1 MGRSIRKEMFI
12 LLQLKKIHKTFYPNT
27 PDERRALNDVSNSLA
42 PGDFVTIIGSN
53 GAGKSTL
60 LNILAG
66 TLPPDDGE
74 VWIDGKNVTSFPE
87 EKRAKLIGR
96 VFQNPL
102 IGTAPNMT
110 IEENMMI
117 SLGRTRRRSLLR
129 RLTKKV
135 RDEFQTELET
145 LEIGLENRLT
155 TKVGLLSGGERQALS
170 LLMATF
176 TEPKILLLDEHTA
189 ALDPSKEALVIELT
203 KHLVE
208 KQKLT
213 TVMVTHQ
220 MEQAIELGNRLWM
233 MDEGKIIFEADEG
246 MKENLTVNDL
256 LNEFEKVRGKKLASD
271 RHLLV

>member
-1 MGRSIRKEMFI
+1 M
-12 LLQLKKIHKTFYPNT
+12 LQLNNIYKTFYPNT
-27 PDERRALNDVSNSLA
+27 PDERRALNNISQKLS

-60 LNILAG
+60 LNMLAG
-66 TLPPDDGE
+66 TLLPDEGN
-74 VWIDGKNVTSFPE
+74 VWIDGKDVTSWPE

-102 IGTAPNMT
+102 MGTAPGMT

-117 SLGRTRRRSLLR
+117 SLGRTQNRSLFSGI
-129 RLTKKV
+129 TKKT
-135 RDEFQTELET
+135 RHQFREHLQT
-145 LEIGLENRLT
+145 LEIGLENRLNS
-155 TKVGLLSGGERQALS
+155 KVGLLSGGERQALS

-189 ALDPSKEALVIELT
+189 ALDPSKQELIIKLT
-203 KHLVE
+203 KDLVE
-208 KQKLT
+208 KQQLT

-233 MDEGKIIFEADEG
+233 MDEGSIIFEANEEQKQD
-246 MKENLTVNDL
+246 LTVPDL
-256 LNEFEKVRGKKLASD
+256 LNEFEKVRGKRMTSD
-271 RHLLV
+271 KALLMK

>member
-1 MGRSIRKEMFI
+1 M
-12 LLQLKKIHKTFYPNT
+12 LQLNNIHKTFYPNT
-27 PDERRALNDVSNSLA
+27 PDERRALDNVSQSLN

-66 TLPPDDGE
+66 TLLPDEGD
-74 VWIDGKNVTSFPE
+74 VWIDGQDVTAWPE

-102 IGTAPNMT
+102 MGTAPGMT

-117 SLGRTRRRSLLR
+117 SLGRTQRRSLFKGV
-129 RLTKKV
+129 TKKT
-135 RDEFQTELET
+135 RERFREHLST
-145 LEIGLENRLT
+145 LEIGLENRLNS
-155 TKVGLLSGGERQALS
+155 KVGLLSGGERQALS

-189 ALDPSKEALVIELT
+189 ALDPSKESLIINLT
-203 KHLVE
+203 KDLVE
-208 KQKLT
+208 KHQLT

-220 MEQAIELGNRLWM
+220 MEQAIDLGNRLWM
-233 MDEGKIIFEADEG
+233 MDEGNIIFEANEQAKKD
-246 MKENLTVNDL
+246 LTVPDL
-256 LNEFEKVRGKKLASD
+256 LNEFEKVRGKRMANDRALLAK
-271 RHLLV
+271 

>member
-1 MGRSIRKEMFI
+1 M
-12 LLQLKKIHKTFYPNT
+12 LQLKEIHKTFYPNT
-27 PDERRALNDVSNSLA
+27 PDERRALTNINQALN

-66 TLPPDDGE
+66 TLAPDEGD
-74 VWIDGKNVTSFPE
+74 VWIDGKNVTALPE
-87 EKRAKLIGR
+87 EKRAKYIGR

-102 IGTAPNMT
+102 AGTAPNMT

-117 SLGRTRRRSLLR
+117 SLGRTKRRSLLR
-129 RLTKKV
+129 GVTKKV
-135 RDEFQTELET
+135 RDDFKNHLST
-145 LEIGLENRLT
+145 LEIGLENRLN

-189 ALDPSKEALVIELT
+189 ALDPSKESLIIQLT
-203 KHLVE
+203 KELVE
-208 KQKLT
+208 RHQLT

-220 MEQAIELGNRLWM
+220 MEQAISLGNRLWM
-233 MDEGKIIFEADEG
+233 MDEGTIIFEADED
-246 MKENLTVNDL
+246 KKKDLTVPDL
-256 LNEFEKVRGKKLASD
+256 LQEFENIRGRKLASD
-271 RHLLV
+271 RTLLAK

>member
-1 MGRSIRKEMFI
+1 MERSIRKEMFI

-66 TLPPDDGE
+66 TLPPADGE

-96 VFQNPL
+96 GFQNPL

-189 ALDPSKEALVIELT
+189 ALDPSKAELITNLT
-203 KHLVE
+203 KELVE
-208 KQKLT
+208 KFDLT
-213 TVMVTHQ
+213 TLMVTHNMQ
-220 MEQAIELGNRLWM
+220 QALDLGDRLIM
-233 MDEGKIIFEADEG
+233 MDAGKIILDVKG
-246 MKENLTVNDL
+246 KEKQLLTIEKL
-256 LNEFEKVRGKKLASD
+256 LKEFKKRRGAS
-271 RHLLV
+271 LS